1 MDQQVVTDFL
11 ELVRCAMQSQ
21 TPKLDPE
28 QVNWQE
34 VFRLAQAHQLGVM
47 IAYPA
52 LELVKD
58 PASGVFRLGM
68 QAIGSGLAQQQAQ
81 SRLLEQMRLSFPA
94 LQISFLPLK
103 GSLLRP
109 MYPKPEMRT
118 MCDLD
123 ILLHKEDLEKAG
135 QWLKENGFEQE
146 EGFDHDVPYTKL
158 PYLHVELHYRL
169 FSENTSA
176 SLSRFFALVWDQAQ
190 PKEEG
195 SWEYRFSPEWFAAY
209 LTAHFAKHVS
219 GSGSG
224 ARSVLDLWLFQKQV
238 PLEEK
243 KLFALLDKLNLSQ
256 FYRRMIRLGE
266 CWMEGTPCPEE
277 LKPVQDYILQ
287 SGVYGTE
294 EHRVLA
300 QSAQAESKGKHLL
313 LRFCPPLKEMRY
325 HFPVLQRLPVLL
337 PFCWVGRWVRVL
349 KKGTGNFRREMEV
362 LKTLSPEEMEE
373 NRKLM
378 AQLGLSRFRA

>member
-1 MDQQVVTDFL
+1 M
-11 ELVRCAMQSQ
+11 RSGH
-21 TPKLDPE
+21 PS
-28 QVNWQE
+28 
-34 VFRLAQAHQLGVM
+34 AQG
-47 IAYPA
+47 
-52 LELVKD
+52 
-58 PASGVFRLGM
+58 GFG
-68 QAIGSGLAQQQAQ
+68 
-81 SRLLEQMRLSFPA
+81 
-94 LQISFLPLK
+94 
-103 GSLLRP
+103 
-109 MYPKPEMRT
+109 
-118 MCDLD
+118 
-123 ILLHKEDLEKAG
+123 KAG

-176 SLSRFFALVWDQAQ
+176 SLSRFFASVWDQAQ
-190 PKEEG
+190 PEQEG

-209 LTAHFAKHVS
+209 LTAHFAKHVF

-325 HFPVLQRLPVLL
+325 HFPILQRLPVLL

-378 AQLGLSRFRA
+378 AQLGLSRFRV